1 MQISV
6 FVDVTKTVLSG
17 KSKIFKTERFVKET
31 RTLGGIDNFLAKV
44 AEGFIR
50 AKNPEFFFGKAG
62 RVKSF
67 VATTTD
73 GAHKLFFKVGA
84 QIKTNGMIAD
94 EDFVFFGY
102 EGEAAARKDARFTE
116 FIRKHPTFSVV
127 VCDGD
132 FNTDDNEFNKV

>member
-44 AEGFIR
+44 AEGFIC

-62 RVKSF
+62 RVKRQQLP
-67 VATTTD
+67 TER
-73 GAHKLFFKVGA
+73 
-84 QIKTNGMIAD
+84 TNC
-94 EDFVFFGY
+94 FL
-102 EGEAAARKDARFTE
+102 R
-116 FIRKHPTFSVV
+116 
-127 VCDGD
+127 
-132 FNTDDNEFNKV
+132 